1 MNRASLPALRLK
13 DISERLGG
21 SLIGDPELIIRGVA
35 EPSRAAP
42 DQIIALSDKRRLS
55 EVEASRAGAVVS
67 ELERGFEGKS
77 AVRIPNARLALAVLL
92 GFFYRNKHPQ
102 PGIHPSAIIGRDVRL
117 GRDVAVHAGV
127 VLDDGVEVGDRTV
140 LYPQV
145 YVGRNCRVGSECVF
159 YSNVSIYHDVE
170 IGNRVIIHSGSVL
183 GSDGYGYARRE
194 DGGHE
199 KMPHTGRV
207 VVEDDVEIGALS
219 AVDRA
224 TLEET
229 RIGQGT
235 KIDNLVQVA
244 HNVKIGENCLL
255 LGQAGMA
262 GSSSLGQGVTVAARS
277 GVGDHV
283 HIGDRAILTA
293 LTAVNRDVQPDSLW
307 AAARIPRPFVEHMKL
322 EISLGKVPQAL
333 KTLDDLEKRLT
344 DLEGKITG
352 EFHDQAED

>member
-1 MNRASLPALRLK
+1 MRVRSFPSWNVGLKENRPSGSQTPDWRWRSFSAFSIG
-13 DISERLGG
+13 IST
-21 SLIGDPELIIRGVA
+21 
-35 EPSRAAP
+35 PSR
-42 DQIIALSDKRRLS
+42 
-55 EVEASRAGAVVS
+55 
-67 ELERGFEGKS
+67 GFTQ
-77 AVRIPNARLALAVLL
+77 VRSLVGTCAWGGMWR
-92 GFFYRNKHPQ
+92 FM
-102 PGIHPSAIIGRDVRL
+102 
-117 GRDVAVHAGV
+117 AGV

-244 HNVKIGENCLL
+244 HNAKIGENCLL